1 MTVRN
6 VQIDSVASFI
16 GHIEKRGKA
25 WFYRGQA
32 QDWPLVP
39 SIGRVGRGGFE
50 EILHFE
56 EMILNEFKRLASPYY
71 SSPPVSLSEWV
82 LHAQHHG
89 LPTRLL
95 DWTTNPLK
103 ALFFAVEDPKSA
115 DDGVV
120 WSSDAFNIAW
130 NDSLPDLQT
139 QAHYFH
145 RPTHL
150 NSRITAQESVFL
162 VFPIREEQVELPPMD
177 VDARDAY
184 GVVEKFVIPFDRKA
198 AIRSSLNDFGINTL
212 SIYPSVESVARR
224 IRDEYFM
231 DVPRKTE
238 GGA

>member
-1 MTVRN
+1 MTVRHIEIN
-6 VQIDSVASFI
+6 SVAAFV
-16 GHIEKRGKA
+16 GHIETYNKA
-25 WFYRGQA
+25 WFYRGQT

-56 EMILNEFKRLASPYY
+56 AMILNEFKRLASPYY
-71 SSPPVSLSEWV
+71 SSPPRSLSEWV

-103 ALFFAVEDPKSA
+103 ALFFAVEDPTNLGN
-115 DDGVV
+115 GVV
-120 WSSDAFNIAW
+120 WSSDACSIAW

-145 RPTHL
+145 RPAHL

-162 VFPIREEQVELPPMD
+162 VFPIREDQVDLPPMD
-177 VDARDAY
+177 VDNHEVY
-184 GVVEKFVIPFDRKA
+184 GPVEKFLIPAASKA
-198 AIRSSLNDFGINTL
+198 DIRSSLNHFGINTL

-224 IRDEYFM
+224 IRDEYLM
-231 DVPRKTE
+231 DIPRKTE
-238 GGA
+238 GQA